1 MAPMRIFTGIALGDE
16 VRRNVLK
23 ELEPFRKA
31 GVPLR
36 WADELN
42 LHLTLKFIGEVA
54 EPVAERAGAALE
66 ALPPVP
72 PFRLRLRG
80 FGKFPGGDG
89 LNVLWAG
96 VEESPELHALF
107 RGVEDAL
114 APLGIGRDTRPF
126 HPHVTLGRSK
136 ARSGRGGDGFHGVIS
151 LLREKGDV
159 FFGEWQLAAYR
170 LYSSRLTPDGPFYTV
185 LKEIP
190 LVES

>member
-1 MAPMRIFTGIALGDE
+1 MAPMRLFTGIALGDG
-16 VRRNVLK
+16 VRENVLK
-23 ELEPFRKA
+23 ELKPFREA

-36 WADELN
+36 WTDAQN

-54 EPVAERAGAALE
+54 EPVAARVGAVLE
-66 ALPPVP
+66 ALPPGP

-80 FGKFPGGDG
+80 FGKFPGGQE

-96 VEESPELHALF
+96 VEESRELRALF
-107 RGVEDAL
+107 SGMEDAL
-114 APLGIGRDTRPF
+114 APLGIGRDPRPF
-126 HPHVTLGRSK
+126 HPHVTLGRSQ
-136 ARSGRGGDGFHGVIS
+136 ARSTRGGDEFTRLIP

-159 FFGEWQLAAYR
+159 FLGEWQAAAYR
-170 LYSSRLTPDGPFYTV
+170 LYSSRLTPTGPFYTV

>member
-1 MAPMRIFTGIALGDE
+1 MAPMRLFTGIALGDE
-16 VRRNVLK
+16 VRKNVLK
-23 ELEPFRKA
+23 ELKPFRRA
-31 GVPLR
+31 DVPLR
-36 WADELN
+36 WTDEFN

-54 EPVAERAGAALE
+54 DPVAERVGAALE

-80 FGKFPGGDG
+80 FGKFPAGDG

-96 VEESPELHALF
+96 VDESPELHALF
-107 RGVEDAL
+107 SGVEDAL

-126 HPHVTLGRSK
+126 HPHVTLGRSQ
-136 ARSGRGGDGFHGVIS
+136 ARSWRGGDEFNGVIS
-151 LLREKGDV
+151 LLRETGDILL
-159 FFGEWQLAAYR
+159 GEWRVAAYR
-170 LYSSRLTPDGPFYTV
+170 LYSSRLTPDGPLYTV

>member
-1 MAPMRIFTGIALGDE
+1 MAPMRLFTGIALGDE
-16 VRRNVLK
+16 VRKNVLK
-23 ELEPFRKA
+23 ELKPFRKA

-36 WADELN
+36 WTEELN

-54 EPVAERAGAALE
+54 APVAARVGAALD
-66 ALPPVP
+66 ALPSVP

-80 FGKFPGGDG
+80 FGKFPAGDG

-96 VEESPELHALF
+96 VEESPELRAMF
-107 RGVEDAL
+107 CGMEDAL

-126 HPHVTLGRSK
+126 HPHVTLGRGK
-136 ARSGRGGDGFHGVIS
+136 ARSTGGGDEFKSLNS
-151 LLREKGDV
+151 LLREKGGV
-159 FFGEWQLAAYR
+159 FLGEWQVAAHR
-170 LYSSRLTPDGPFYTV
+170 LYSSRPTPDGPSYTV